1 MRSTREPRI
10 SAVVLCAVLLAG
22 VLFGGRAR
30 AAQSAFKKD
39 NLVAWCVVPF
49 DAAGRSPEERARLLD
64 ELGIRK
70 LAYDWR
76 GRHVDEFE
84 REIEACR
91 KHDIEFLAFWQGHP
105 EFYKLVGKHDV
116 HPQIWRI
123 VPSPGGES
131 REERVEAAAKELM
144 PAVERTRELGCT
156 LGLYNHGGWGG
167 KPQNM
172 VAVCE
177 WLRENADADHV
188 GIVYNFHHGHEQID
202 EWDRVFRL
210 MKPYLLCLNLNGM
223 SKDGPKI
230 LPIGEGEHEKE
241 MIRTVVK
248 SDYTGPIGILD
259 HRPQMDAEKSLRQ
272 NLSGLRGIL
281 RDIGAEKALETYGN

>member
-1 MRSTREPRI
+1 MRRLHGFCL
-10 SAVVLCAVLLAG
+10 SAVVLCSVLLACG
-22 VLFGGRAR
+22 PFSGRPR
-30 AAQSAFKKD
+30 AAESAFKKD
-39 NLVAWCVVPF
+39 NMVAWCVVPF
-49 DAAGRSPEERARLLD
+49 DAAGRSPEERAKMLE

-76 GRHVDEFE
+76 KRHVDEFE

-91 KHDIEFLAFWQGHP
+91 KHDIEFFSFWQGHP
-105 EFYKLVGKHDV
+105 EFYKLVRKHDV
-116 HPQIWRI
+116 HPQMWRI
-123 VPSPGGES
+123 VPSPEGDNQQ
-131 REERVEAAAKELM
+131 ERVKAAAQKLM
-144 PAVERTRELGCT
+144 PAVKRTRELGCK

-167 KPQNM
+167 RPENM

-177 WLRENADADHV
+177 WLRQHADADHV

-223 SKDGPKI
+223 SKDGPMI

-241 MIRTVVK
+241 MIRTVVE
-248 SDYTGPIGILD
+248 SDYSGAIGILD
-259 HRPQMDAEKSLRQ
+259 HRPEVDAEKSLRQ
-272 NLSGLRGIL
+272 NLRGLKKIL
-281 RDIGAEKALETYGN
+281 RDIGADKALETYSD